1 MGVEMKSRLTVT
13 GSYTDESVS
22 VHFETDVT
30 HRRAATPEEIQAK
43 AKAKM
48 RTFLRRS
55 NPGATARLTEFSF
68 SPIVADDS

>member
-1 MGVEMKSRLTVT
+1 MKSTVTVT
-13 GSYTDESVS
+13 GSYADESVS

-30 HRRAATPEEIQAK
+30 HPRAATPEEIQAK

-48 RTFLRRS
+48 RAFLRRM

-68 SPIVADDS
+68 SPIVADGS